1 MRIALFI
8 FLLTSININN
18 NTLAYSPLR
27 IAFVSF
33 VLKDIINYST
43 MNASRF
49 SSLLR
54 QSLQC
59 TGRRVIP
66 RPSTLPAMDTVA
78 SSWRYKHSGAKMGQH
93 LERLDELAHE
103 QSQKKAQERRQKK
116 KARKAE
122 TTSEAAAVEQPEEEL
137 YQEEE
142 EQLAEE
148 EQNFLPDPKQT
159 KLKMKQIVQRFI
171 DSLKNMRGAEPTVAL
186 FDNVQVEAYGARTS
200 LQSVAQVVLVS
211 PTLATATCFDPS
223 LAKAVRTAVAQQLN
237 LNPSAE
243 DGVVNIPL
251 PRISLESRQK
261 IAMTLAKRAESYR
274 QGIRQVRRKAMDV
287 TKKGV
292 AGKLEHVSKD
302 DAFRVQQEV
311 EAATEEA
318 IHELN
323 RAAEEKHNS
332 IMAVE

>member
-1 MRIALFI
+1 MV
-8 FLLTSININN
+8 
-18 NTLAYSPLR
+18 NT
-27 IAFVSF
+27 VS
-33 VLKDIINYST
+33 
-43 MNASRF
+43 
-49 SSLLR
+49 
-54 QSLQC
+54 
-59 TGRRVIP
+59 
-66 RPSTLPAMDTVA
+66 

-116 KARKAE
+116 KSRKAE
-122 TTSEAAAVEQPEEEL
+122 TTETASVVEQPEEEL
-137 YQEEE
+137 YQEDDEQLEEEEEE
-142 EQLAEE
+142 EQIL
-148 EQNFLPDPKQT
+148 LPDPKQT
-159 KLKMKQIVQRFI
+159 KLKMKQIVQRFV

-243 DGVVNIPL
+243 DGVVHIPL

-261 IAMTLAKRAESYR
+261 IALTLAKRAESYR

-302 DAFRVQQEV
+302 DAFRVQQEI

-332 IMAVE
+332 IMVVS

>member
-1 MRIALFI
+1 
-8 FLLTSININN
+8 
-18 NTLAYSPLR
+18 
-27 IAFVSF
+27 
-33 VLKDIINYST
+33 
-43 MNASRF
+43 
-49 SSLLR
+49 
-54 QSLQC
+54 
-59 TGRRVIP
+59 
-66 RPSTLPAMDTVA
+66 
-78 SSWRYKHSGAKMGQH
+78 MGQH

-116 KARKAE
+116 KSRKSDTAPE
-122 TTSEAAAVEQPEEEL
+122 TTAAAHEQHEDEL
-137 YQEEE
+137 YQEEDENEIEQNE
-142 EQLAEE
+142 EQL
-148 EQNFLPDPKQT
+148 NLLPDPKQT
-159 KLKMKQIVQRFI
+159 KFKMKNIVQRFI

-186 FDNVQVEAYGARTS
+186 FDNVQVDAYGARTS

-211 PTLATATCFDPS
+211 PTLATATCFDPT
-223 LAKAVRTAVAQQLN
+223 LAKAVRTALAQQLQ

-243 DGVVNIPL
+243 EGGVVHIPL

-261 IAMTLAKRAESYR
+261 IAATLAKRAESYR
-274 QGIRQVRRKAMDV
+274 QGIRQVRRKAMDI

-302 DAFRVQQEV
+302 DAFRVQQEI

-318 IHELN
+318 IQELN